1 MRKVIKLSDELIKE
15 AAPLFAKKNAL
26 RMMFSFLRDQCEALS
41 KEEDIWWS
49 KAEKEAEIL
58 PGKAL
63 VQYDRLEGE
72 ISFEE
77 EE

>member
-1 MRKVIKLSDELIKE
+1 LRKVIKLSDELIKE

-26 RMMFSFLRDQCEALS
+26 RMMFSFLQEQCEEFS
-41 KEEDIWWS
+41 KEEAIWWS
-49 KAEKEAEIL
+49 KAKKEAGVL

-63 VQYDRLEGE
+63 VQYDPFEGE

>member
-15 AAPLFAKKNAL
+15 AIPLFAKKNAL
-26 RMMFSFLRDQCEALS
+26 RMMFSFLQEQCEEFS
-41 KEEDIWWS
+41 KEEIIWWS
-49 KAEKEAEIL
+49 KAKKEAGVL
-58 PGKAL
+58 PGKVL
-63 VQYDRLEGE
+63 VQYDHLEGE